1 MKKLICIS
9 LVFIALLSF
18 AACGKQDSE
27 ATIDYNNI
35 FNDYTYEQSYDSKD
49 NKTTSNGKSSESV
62 DWREFLKE
70 YENWIDEY
78 IKLVKKQAQN
88 PTDFSILS
96 DYADMMTEMAE
107 WSEKAE
113 ALENEIDDPAEAL
126 EFSKELVKLASKIAE
141 AAY

>member
-9 LVFIALLSF
+9 LVFVALLSF

-27 ATIDYNNI
+27 ATIDYNDI

-49 NKTTSNGKSSESV
+49 NKTTSSEKSSKSV
-62 DWREFLKE
+62 DWKEFLKE
-70 YENWIDEY
+70 YEDWIDEY
-78 IKLVKKQAQN
+78 IQIVKKQAKN

-96 DYADMMTEMAE
+96 DYADMMTEMVE

-113 ALENEIDDPAEAL
+113 ALEAEIDDPAEAL
-126 EFSKELVKLASKIAE
+126 EFSKELMKLASKIAE